1 MSVCCVCVYI
11 YAAAAAAAGASRGI
25 GHATVKLFAAAGW
38 RVITCVR
45 TPFNAEL
52 STQCPWAEG
61 PAHHVTVDFS
71 DAIDTYRAI
80 QEIRR
85 TAVSVKWTATMQTVV
100 LYHFELTRIGHTF

>member
-25 GHATVKLFAAAGW
+25 GHATVKLFVAAGW
-38 RVITCVR
+38 RVITCAR
-45 TPFNAEL
+45 TPFNEL

-85 TAVSVKWTATMQTVV
+85 TAVSVEWTASMQTVV

>member
-38 RVITCVR
+38 RVITCAR
-45 TPFNAEL
+45 TPFNVEL

-100 LYHFELTRIGHTF
+100 L